1 MFIFN
6 LILIVFLVVI
16 TFLII
21 ALIIVRQIMWR
32 INKGLS
38 NVFSSHKKHS
48 NENNKTT
55 INDIYTKK
63 NSVKPNQGEYI
74 DFEEIKE

>member
-1 MFIFN
+1 
-6 LILIVFLVVI
+6 
-16 TFLII
+16 
-21 ALIIVRQIMWR
+21 MWR